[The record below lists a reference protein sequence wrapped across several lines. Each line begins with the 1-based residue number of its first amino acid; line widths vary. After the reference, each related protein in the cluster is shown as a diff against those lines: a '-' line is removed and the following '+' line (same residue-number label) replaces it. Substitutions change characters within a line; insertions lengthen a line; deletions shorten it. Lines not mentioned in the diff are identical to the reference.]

1 MSPLTNVRTNQP
13 VVVVMNKAL
22 NKQTGAATLFITL
35 MMLFSL
41 TMIAVYTAKT
51 SVTEIQVTANE
62 YRTKQAQEAA
72 QAGLEQGQVEIVE
85 LQTTNVNGLL
95 QLDQLDGNSNAAAGL
110 VDQNPAAN
118 FFRVNGTPGVLSN
131 SSSYTVTYENIDRDG
146 GAFDPTLDNY
156 LIRVTSI
163 GVSDDGSATRQVQQL
178 MMLVPWVANAPDAA
192 LTAKDLVDIGGNVAV
207 TNMDTDLAV
216 HAGGAYSSGG
226 SASTETTNGTNQP
239 GDVIQNDAVLAGM
252 TPDQFFFSIFGQSKS
267 DIKAQ
272 ATQISCNSCN
282 ADLDGLT
289 GQMIWV
295 TPATAGSTP
304 QVNSNTAI
312 GSAAQPVILI
322 VEAGADGFK
331 LNGTADI
338 YGIVY
343 VIGDWDNSGGGNAN
357 ITGAAV
363 AEGEFHS
370 TGTPNPTY
378 DDTVL
383 SRLNA
388 LGTFARIPG
397 SWKDF

>member
-1 MSPLTNVRTNQP
+1 MRN
-13 VVVVMNKAL
+13 AL
-22 NKQTGAATLFITL
+22 SKQTGAATLFITM

-41 TMIAVYTAKT
+41 TMIAVFTAKT

-72 QAGLEQGQVEIVE
+72 QAGLEQGQVEIME

-95 QLDQLDGNSNAAAGL
+95 QLHQLDGNSNAAAGF
-110 VDQNPAAN
+110 VDQNPALN
-118 FFRVNGTPGVLSN
+118 FFRVSGTPGALSN
-131 SSSYTVTYENIDRDG
+131 NSSYTLTYENIDRDG
-146 GAFDPTLDNY
+146 GLFDPSRDNY
-156 LIRVTSI
+156 LIRVTSV
-163 GVSDDGSATRQVQQL
+163 GTSDDGSASRQLQQL
-178 MMLVPWVANAPDAA
+178 MMLVPWIANAPDAA
-192 LTAKDLVDIGGNVAV
+192 LTAKDLVDIGGNVAITNMV
-207 TNMDTDLAV
+207 TNIAV

-226 SASTETTNGTNQP
+226 SASTETTNGTNQA
-239 GDVIQNDAVLAGM
+239 GDVIQNDAAIAGM
-252 TPDQFFFSIFGQSKS
+252 TSDQYFFSFFGQTKS

-272 ATQISCNSCN
+272 ATQISCDNCNS
-282 ADLDGLT
+282 DLDGLT

-295 TPATAGSTP
+295 NPATPGSTP
-304 QVNSNTAI
+304 QVNSNTVI
-312 GSAAQPVILI
+312 GSATQPVILI
-322 VEAGADGFK
+322 VEGGASGFS

-343 VIGDWDNSGGGNAN
+343 VIGDWDNSGGGSAT
-357 ITGAAV
+357 ITGAAIT
-363 AEGEFHS
+363 EGQFHS